1 MTSCRT
7 GTCRFCYEV
16 DKTPVIRLR
25 KKLVVHDEFNHP
37 QVFMVEF
44 VKHSN
49 DEITMDIY
57 YNSDLVISLTDQ
69 NDWYKLMD
77 FFENLNSVADTVPS
91 T

>member
-1 MTSCRT
+1 
-7 GTCRFCYEV
+7 
-16 DKTPVIRLR
+16 
-25 KKLVVHDEFNHP
+25 
-37 QVFMVEF
+37 MVEF